1 METLD
6 ANLDLMMIN
15 YNTSILNYL
24 PEDLRNALYE
34 EANKCLTDT
43 KSAKLPDRC
52 TTRDTLMRLIDNHRL
67 NNKPVA
73 DLIKGPLTLTFHW
86 HPEMKMMIY
95 IFGEFHESNTDCIR
109 LHRKKYINGKIVPVK
124 SMFIEDYMK
133 DLILNTDSYIDFY
146 IEEKAHF
153 GYDQDFSDYTDNKRI
168 TIMINRFRECI
179 SNVRTRNTNQNCRLS
194 RSHYFDIRQ
203 GVVNGNFDI
212 VSQINFAL
220 CMLFD
225 KYKFNS
231 ENNDNPKRNFVKDF
245 TEIYENKLFEV
256 FIDKIKSEEEDKEFA
271 AYLQEELINKYIF
284 LNDKIDR
291 STMKQSIR
299 TFILDEIKV
308 TALTL
313 KEIIQ
318 TNLENLFDEFEL
330 FTITDD
336 KLVVKKNRPNFTRS
350 GKMIKVDHFDKF
362 VKCVSRFHQ
371 ALINLNSIIADAYL
385 LSRIFKTFD
394 TKTTHPV
401 KKRNFDEPENPHNI
415 IIYAG
420 NAHADRCRKFL
431 EDVASFKRLE
441 ENTVE
446 NPIRAKN
453 CLDMTGI
460 TQPLF
465 SYTPKADHA
474 YYDTQY
480 KPIFNVYDVL
490 NFYAQ
495 H

>member
-1 METLD
+1 MNTHTLD
-6 ANLDLMMIN
+6 SNLDLMLLN
-15 YNTSILNYL
+15 YNTSILNNL
-24 PEDLRNALYE
+24 PEDLRNALYK
-34 EANKCLTDT
+34 EANKCLTDPESRIN
-43 KSAKLPDRC
+43 SARC
-52 TTRDTLMRLIDNHRL
+52 TNRSTLMHLINNHQL

-86 HPEMKMMIY
+86 HSEMKMMIY
-95 IFGEFHESNTDCIR
+95 IFGEFHASNTDCIR

-153 GYDQDFSDYTDNKRI
+153 GYDPDLSDYTDNQRI

-179 SNVRTRNTNQNCRLS
+179 SNVRIRNTNQNCRLS
-194 RSHYFDIRQ
+194 RSHYFDIRR

-212 VSQINFAL
+212 VSQINSAL

-231 ENNDNPKRNFVKDF
+231 KNNNNPKRNFVTDF
-245 TEIYENKLFEV
+245 SEIYENEIFKV
-256 FIDKIKSEEEDKEFA
+256 FIDKINSEEEDKEFA

-291 STMKQSIR
+291 STMKESIR

-313 KEIIQ
+313 KERIQ
-318 TNLENLFDEFEL
+318 TNLENLFEQFEL
-330 FTITDD
+330 FTIRDG
-336 KLVVKKNRPNFTRS
+336 KLMVKKSRPNYTRS

-371 ALINLNSIIADAYL
+371 ALVNLNSIIVDAYL
-385 LSRIFKTFD
+385 LSRIFKKFD
-394 TKTTHPV
+394 TKTEHPV
-401 KKRNFDEPENPHNI
+401 KKRNFDEPEKPHNI

-431 EDVASFKRLE
+431 EDVAYFKRLE
-441 ENTVE
+441 QNTVE
-446 NPIRAKN
+446 NPIRARN

-465 SYTPKADHA
+465 SYTPKDDHL
-474 YYDTQY
+474 YYDTPY
-480 KPIFNVYDVL
+480 KPIFTESSEI
-490 NFYAQ
+490 F
-495 H
+495 

>member
-1 METLD
+1 MDTLTLELD
-6 ANLDLMMIN
+6 AKLDLMVLS
-15 YNTSILNYL
+15 YNTSILNDL
-24 PEDLRNALYE
+24 PEDLLNALYE
-34 EANKCLTDT
+34 ESNRCLTDP
-43 KSAKLPDRC
+43 KKAKNPDRC
-52 TTRDTLMRLIDNHRL
+52 ATRDTLMRLINNHRL

-73 DLIKGPLTLTFHW
+73 DLIKGPFTLTLHW
-86 HPEMKMMIY
+86 HSEMKMMIY
-95 IFGEFHESNTDCIR
+95 IFGEFHDSNTDCIR

-124 SMFIEDYMK
+124 SMFIENYMK

-146 IEEKAHF
+146 IEEKAHN
-153 GYDQDFSDYTDNKRI
+153 GYDQDLRDYMSNHRI
-168 TIMINRFRECI
+168 YIMINRFQECI
-179 SNVRTRNTNQNCRLS
+179 SSVRTRNTNPECRLS
-194 RSHYFDIRQ
+194 RSHYFDIRR
-203 GVVNGNFDI
+203 GVVKGNFDI
-212 VSQINFAL
+212 VSSISFAL
-220 CMLFD
+220 FMLFAN
-225 KYKFNS
+225 YKFNS
-231 ENNDNPKRNFVKDF
+231 ENNNNPKRNFVIDF
-245 TEIYENKLFEV
+245 RKIYENELFEV

-271 AYLQEELINKYIF
+271 SYLQEEMINKYTF

-291 STMKQSIR
+291 STMKESIR

-313 KEIIQ
+313 KERIQ
-318 TNLENLFDEFEL
+318 TNLDNLFDQFEL
-330 FTITDD
+330 FTIRDG
-336 KLVVKKNRPNFTRS
+336 KLFVTQNRPNYTRG
-350 GKMIKVDHFDKF
+350 GKRIKVDHFDIF
-362 VKCVSRFHQ
+362 FNCVSRFHQ
-371 ALINLNSIIADAYL
+371 AVINLNSIIADAYL

-441 ENTVE
+441 QNTVE

-465 SYTPKADHA
+465 SYTPKDDHP
-474 YYDTQY
+474 YYDTPY
-480 KPIFNVYDVL
+480 KPVYTVSSEIV
-490 NFYAQ
+490 
-495 H
+495 